1 MKTRNI
7 KDFLNIKNLDEK
19 AELHFYGEI
28 VSDEWEKWSDLDT
41 CPEDVLNYLSKIENS
56 KELDIYINSGGGSV
70 FAGLGIYNILKR
82 HKGRKTVYV
91 DGLAGSIASIIAMV
105 GDEIIVPSNSF
116 IMIHKPLCGVC
127 GNANDMREMADT
139 LDRIEEGLI
148 NTYKTKLKDNVDIET
163 IKAMVNAETWLTGEE
178 ASKYFNIT
186 VTEANKMIAKV
197 DTNLLNSY
205 KNVPENLKTKDI
217 NMAEDLAIKNK
228 EIEIALALALAL
240 I

>member
-7 KDFLNIKNLDEK
+7 KDFLNIKNLGEK

-28 VSDEWEKWSDLDT
+28 VCDEWEKWSDLDT

-116 IMIHKPLCGVC
+116 LMIHKPLCGVC

-228 EIEIALALALAL
+228 EIEIALAL

>member
-7 KDFLNIKNLDEK
+7 KDFLNIKNLGEK

-41 CPEDVLNYLSKIENS
+41 CPENVLDYLSEIEDYA
-56 KELDIYINSGGGSV
+56 ELDIYINSGGGSV

-82 HKGRKTVYV
+82 HKGKKTVYV
-91 DGLAGSIASIIAMV
+91 DGLAGSIASVIAMA

-116 IMIHKPLCGVC
+116 IMIHKPLCGVI

-163 IKAMVNAETWLTGEE
+163 IKTMVNAETWLTGVE
-178 ASKYFNIT
+178 ASRYFNIT

-205 KNVPENLKTKDI
+205 KNVPENLLKT
-217 NMAEDLAIKNK
+217 EDLAIKNK
-228 EIEIALALALAL
+228 EIEIALAL

>member
-7 KDFLNIKNLDEK
+7 KDFLNIKNLGEK

-28 VSDEWEKWSDLDT
+28 VCDEWEKWSDLDT

-148 NTYKTKLKDNVDIET
+148 NTYKTKLKDNVDIKT

-228 EIEIALALALAL
+228 EIEIALAL

>member
-7 KDFLNIKNLDEK
+7 KDFLNIKNLGEK

-116 IMIHKPLCGVC
+116 LMIHKPLCGVC

-217 NMAEDLAIKNK
+217 NIAEDLAIKNK
-228 EIEIALALALAL
+228 EIEIALAL

>member
-1 MKTRNI
+1 MMKTRNI
-7 KDFLNIKNLDEK
+7 KDFLNIKNLGEK

-28 VSDEWEKWSDLDT
+28 VCDEWEKWSDLDT

-116 IMIHKPLCGVC
+116 MMIHKPLCGVI

-163 IKAMVNAETWLTGEE
+163 IKTMVNAETWLTGVE
-178 ASKYFNIT
+178 ASRYFNIT

-205 KNVPENLKTKDI
+205 KNVPENLLK
-217 NMAEDLAIKNK
+217 AEDLAIKNK
-228 EIEIALALALAL
+228 EIEIALAL

>member
-7 KDFLNIKNLDEK
+7 KDFLNIKNLENEK

-116 IMIHKPLCGVC
+116 IMIHKPLCGVI

-139 LDRIEEGLI
+139 LDKIEEGLI

-163 IKAMVNAETWLTGEE
+163 IKAMVNVETWLTGEE

-228 EIEIALALALAL
+228 EIEIALAL

>member
-7 KDFLNIKNLDEK
+7 KDFLNIKNLGEK

-28 VSDEWEKWSDLDT
+28 VCDEWEKWSDLDT

-116 IMIHKPLCGVC
+116 LMIHKPLCGVC

-205 KNVPENLKTKDI
+205 KNVPENLKTKDTNI
-217 NMAEDLAIKNK
+217 AEDLAIKNK
-228 EIEIALALALAL
+228 EIEIALAL

>member
-148 NTYKTKLKDNVDIET
+148 NTYKTKLKDNVNIET

-228 EIEIALALALAL
+228 EIEIALAL

>member
-7 KDFLNIKNLDEK
+7 KDFLNIKNLGEK

-205 KNVPENLKTKDI
+205 KNVPENLKTKDTNI
-217 NMAEDLAIKNK
+217 AEDLAIKNK
-228 EIEIALALALAL
+228 EIEIALAL

>member
-7 KDFLNIKNLDEK
+7 KDFLNIKNLGEK

-28 VSDEWEKWSDLDT
+28 VCDEWEKWSDLDT

-116 IMIHKPLCGVC
+116 LMIHKPLCGVC

-148 NTYKTKLKDNVDIET
+148 NTYKTKLKDNVNIET

-205 KNVPENLKTKDI
+205 KNVP
-217 NMAEDLAIKNK
+217 
-228 EIEIALALALAL
+228 
-240 I
+240 

>member
-7 KDFLNIKNLDEK
+7 KDFLNIKNLGEK

-116 IMIHKPLCGVC
+116 LMIHKPLCGVC

-205 KNVPENLKTKDI
+205 KNVPENLKPNDKDI
-217 NMAEDLAIKNK
+217 AEDLAIKNK
-228 EIEIALALALAL
+228 EIEIALAL

>member
-7 KDFLNIKNLDEK
+7 KDFLNIKNLGEK

-116 IMIHKPLCGVC
+116 LMIHKPLCGVC

-205 KNVPENLKTKDI
+205 KNTPENLLKIENI
-217 NMAEDLAIKNK
+217 NIAEDLAIKNK
-228 EIEIALALALAL
+228 EIEIALAL

>member
-7 KDFLNIKNLDEK
+7 KDFLNIKNLENEK

-116 IMIHKPLCGVC
+116 LMIHKPLCGVC

-205 KNVPENLKTKDI
+205 KNVPENLKTKDKNI
-217 NMAEDLAIKNK
+217 AEDLAIKNK
-228 EIEIALALALAL
+228 EIEIALAL

>member
-7 KDFLNIKNLDEK
+7 KDFLNIKNLGEK

-28 VSDEWEKWSDLDT
+28 VCDEWEKWSDLDT

-163 IKAMVNAETWLTGEE
+163 IKAMVNVETWLTGEE

-217 NMAEDLAIKNK
+217 NIAEDLAIKNK
-228 EIEIALALALAL
+228 EIEIALAL

>member
-7 KDFLNIKNLDEK
+7 KDFLNIKNLGEK

-28 VSDEWEKWSDLDT
+28 VCDEWEKWSDLDT

-116 IMIHKPLCGVC
+116 LMIHKPLCGIY

-217 NMAEDLAIKNK
+217 NIAEDLAIKNK
-228 EIEIALALALAL
+228 EIEIALAL

>member
-7 KDFLNIKNLDEK
+7 KDFLNIKNLGEK

-28 VSDEWEKWSDLDT
+28 VCDEWEKWSDLDT

-116 IMIHKPLCGVC
+116 LMIHKPLCGVC

-148 NTYKTKLKDNVDIET
+148 NTYKTKLKDNVNIET

-217 NMAEDLAIKNK
+217 NIAEDLAIKNK
-228 EIEIALALALAL
+228 EIEIALAL

>member
-7 KDFLNIKNLDEK
+7 KDFLNIKNLGEK

-28 VSDEWEKWSDLDT
+28 VCDEWEKWSDLDT

-205 KNVPENLKTKDI
+205 KNVPENLKTKDTNI
-217 NMAEDLAIKNK
+217 AEDLAIKNK
-228 EIEIALALALAL
+228 EIEIALAL

>member
-1 MKTRNI
+1 MKSRNI
-7 KDFLNIKNLDEK
+7 KDFLNIKNLGEK

-28 VSDEWEKWSDLDT
+28 VCDEWEKWSDLDT

-116 IMIHKPLCGVC
+116 LMIHKPLCGVC

-148 NTYKTKLKDNVDIET
+148 NTYKTKLKDNVNIET

-228 EIEIALALALAL
+228 EIEIALAL

>member
-7 KDFLNIKNLDEK
+7 KDFLNIKNLGEK

-116 IMIHKPLCGVC
+116 LMIHKPLCGVC

-205 KNVPENLKTKDI
+205 KNVPENLKTKDTNI
-217 NMAEDLAIKNK
+217 AEDLAIKNK
-228 EIEIALALALAL
+228 EIEIALAL

>member
-7 KDFLNIKNLDEK
+7 KDFLNIKNLGEK

-28 VSDEWEKWSDLDT
+28 VCDEWEKWSDLDT

-116 IMIHKPLCGVC
+116 IMIHKPLCGVI
-127 GNANDMREMADT
+127 GNTNDMREMVDT

-163 IKAMVNAETWLTGEE
+163 IKAMVNVETWLTGEE

-217 NMAEDLAIKNK
+217 NIAEDLAIKNK
-228 EIEIALALALAL
+228 EIEIALAL

>member
-41 CPEDVLNYLSKIENS
+41 CPEDVLNYLSEIEDY
-56 KELDIYINSGGGSV
+56 KKLDIYINSGGGSV

-148 NTYKTKLKDNVDIET
+148 NTYKTKLKDNVNIET

-228 EIEIALALALAL
+228 EIEIALAL

>member
-7 KDFLNIKNLDEK
+7 KDFLNIKNLGEK

-116 IMIHKPLCGVC
+116 MMIHKPLCGVI

-163 IKAMVNAETWLTGEE
+163 IKTMVNAETWLTGVE
-178 ASKYFNIT
+178 ASRYFNIT

-205 KNVPENLKTKDI
+205 KNVPENLLK
-217 NMAEDLAIKNK
+217 AEDLAIKNK
-228 EIEIALALALAL
+228 EIEIALAL

>member
-7 KDFLNIKNLDEK
+7 KDFLNIKNLGEK

-28 VSDEWEKWSDLDT
+28 VCDEWEKWSDLDT

-205 KNVPENLKTKDI
+205 KNVPENLLK
-217 NMAEDLAIKNK
+217 AEDLAIKNK
-228 EIEIALALALAL
+228 EIEIALAL

>member
-7 KDFLNIKNLDEK
+7 KDFLNIKNLGEK

-28 VSDEWEKWSDLDT
+28 VCDEWEKWSDLDT

-127 GNANDMREMADT
+127 RNANDMREMADT

-163 IKAMVNAETWLTGEE
+163 IKAMVNVETWLTGEE

-217 NMAEDLAIKNK
+217 NIAEDLAIKNK
-228 EIEIALALALAL
+228 EIEIALAL

>member
-7 KDFLNIKNLDEK
+7 KDFLNIKNLENEK

-41 CPEDVLNYLSKIENS
+41 CPEDVLNYLSEIEDY
-56 KELDIYINSGGGSV
+56 KKLDIYINSGGGSV

-148 NTYKTKLKDNVDIET
+148 NTYKTKLKDNVNIET

-228 EIEIALALALAL
+228 EIEIALAL

>member
-116 IMIHKPLCGVC
+116 LMIHKPLCGVC

-205 KNVPENLKTKDI
+205 KNVPENLKTKDTNI
-217 NMAEDLAIKNK
+217 AEDLAIKNK
-228 EIEIALALALAL
+228 EIEIALAL

>member
-7 KDFLNIKNLDEK
+7 KDFLNIKNLGEK

-28 VSDEWEKWSDLDT
+28 VCDEWEKWSDLDT

-116 IMIHKPLCGVC
+116 IMIHKPLCGVI

-217 NMAEDLAIKNK
+217 NIAEDLAIKNK
-228 EIEIALALALAL
+228 EIEIALAL

>member
-7 KDFLNIKNLDEK
+7 KDFLNIKNLGEK

-28 VSDEWEKWSDLDT
+28 VCDEWEKWSDLDT

-163 IKAMVNAETWLTGEE
+163 IKAMVNVETWLTGEE

>member
-7 KDFLNIKNLDEK
+7 KDFLNIKNLENEK

-116 IMIHKPLCGVC
+116 LMIHKPLCGVC

-217 NMAEDLAIKNK
+217 NIAEDLAIKNK
-228 EIEIALALALAL
+228 EIEIALAL

>member
-1 MKTRNI
+1 MMKTRNI
-7 KDFLNIKNLDEK
+7 KDFLNIKNLGEK

-28 VSDEWEKWSDLDT
+28 VCDEWEKWSDLDT

-148 NTYKTKLKDNVDIET
+148 NTYKTKLKDNVDVET

-205 KNVPENLKTKDI
+205 KNVPENLLKIENI
-217 NMAEDLAIKNK
+217 NVAEDLAIKNK
-228 EIEIALALALAL
+228 EIEIALAL

>member
-7 KDFLNIKNLDEK
+7 KDFLNIKNLGEK

-28 VSDEWEKWSDLDT
+28 VCDEWEKWSDLDT

-116 IMIHKPLCGVC
+116 IMIHKPLCGVI

-163 IKAMVNAETWLTGEE
+163 IKAMVNVETWLTGEE

-217 NMAEDLAIKNK
+217 NIAEDLAIKNK
-228 EIEIALALALAL
+228 EIEIALAR

>member
-7 KDFLNIKNLDEK
+7 KDFLNIKNLENEK

-205 KNVPENLKTKDI
+205 KNVPENLLK
-217 NMAEDLAIKNK
+217 AEDLAIKNK
-228 EIEIALALALAL
+228 EIEIALAL

>member
-41 CPEDVLNYLSKIENS
+41 CPEDVLNYLSEIEDY
-56 KELDIYINSGGGSV
+56 KKLDIYINSGGGSV

-116 IMIHKPLCGVC
+116 LMIHKPLCGVC

-228 EIEIALALALAL
+228 EIEIALAL

>member
-127 GNANDMREMADT
+127 RNANDMREMADT

-228 EIEIALALALAL
+228 EIEIALAL

>member
-41 CPEDVLNYLSKIENS
+41 CPEDVLNYLSEIENS

-82 HKGRKTVYV
+82 HKGKKTVYV

-148 NTYKTKLKDNVDIET
+148 NTYKTKLKDNVNIET

-217 NMAEDLAIKNK
+217 NIAEDLAIKNK
-228 EIEIALALALAL
+228 EIEIALAL

>member
-1 MKTRNI
+1 MMKTRNI
-7 KDFLNIKNLDEK
+7 KDFLNIKNLGEK

-28 VSDEWEKWSDLDT
+28 VCDEWEKWSDLDT

-148 NTYKTKLKDNVDIET
+148 NTYKTKLKDNVNIET

-217 NMAEDLAIKNK
+217 NIAEDLAIKNK
-228 EIEIALALALAL
+228 EIEIALAL

>member
-7 KDFLNIKNLDEK
+7 KDFLNIKNLGEK

-28 VSDEWEKWSDLDT
+28 VCDEWEKWSDLDT

-148 NTYKTKLKDNVDIET
+148 NTYKTKLKDNVNIET

-217 NMAEDLAIKNK
+217 NIAEDLAIKNK
-228 EIEIALALALAL
+228 EIEIALAL

>member
-7 KDFLNIKNLDEK
+7 KDFLNIKNLGEK

-28 VSDEWEKWSDLDT
+28 VCDEWEKWSDLDT

-148 NTYKTKLKDNVDIET
+148 NTYKTKLKDNVNIET
-163 IKAMVNAETWLTGEE
+163 IKAMVNAETWLTGVE
-178 ASKYFNIT
+178 ASRYFNIT

-205 KNVPENLKTKDI
+205 KNVPENLLK
-217 NMAEDLAIKNK
+217 AEDLAIKNK
-228 EIEIALALALAL
+228 EIEIALAL

>member
-7 KDFLNIKNLDEK
+7 KDFLNIKNLGEK

-116 IMIHKPLCGVC
+116 IMIHKPLCGVI

-163 IKAMVNAETWLTGEE
+163 IKAMVNVETWLTGEE

-217 NMAEDLAIKNK
+217 NIAEDLAIKNK
-228 EIEIALALALAL
+228 EIEIALAL

>member
-7 KDFLNIKNLDEK
+7 KDFLNIKNLENEK

-148 NTYKTKLKDNVDIET
+148 NTYKTKLKDNVNIET

-205 KNVPENLKTKDI
+205 KNVPENLKTKDTNI
-217 NMAEDLAIKNK
+217 AEDLAIKNK
-228 EIEIALALALAL
+228 EIEIALAL